1 MRQML
6 RNVHSYRSTT
16 GSWREAREANAPRDD
31 LARSSLDSCLW
42 ESQSLSA
49 RDMSVNTTR
58 KIRILGFAAVSLSGA
73 VIASAACQCACVS
86 GTVQAICQSTIER
99 SLCAS
104 TIHLITPPAIA
115 SIAVPQVPSIGMS
128 HCARCQVYDLSA
140 GQYVEKIYANSRAA
154 MTRGMSS
161 RLRSEPRT
169 PPAGTI

>member
-16 GSWREAREANAPRDD
+16 SSWREAREANAPRND

-58 KIRILGFAAVSLSGA
+58 KIRILGFAAVSLSSA

-99 SLCAS
+99 R
-104 TIHLITPPAIA
+104 ITPPAIA
-115 SIAVPQVPSIGMS
+115 SIAVPQVPSIGTS